1 MPLSARGRQVAGEL
15 RGATSGVSAGVLGC
29 EVVRHDELCVGCGRC
44 VSACPT
50 GAMRQDDRFDP
61 AQLFSAPAGTGRGA
75 LAAALRRIARHEPS
89 GPFRVPDRI
98 RTFRGIVFSADLC
111 AGCGACVRA
120 CPTGAVEALPVPV
133 GDVEVAP
140 RGLAPAGAGR

>member
-1 MPLSARGRQVAGEL
+1 MPLSARGRQIAGEL

-50 GAMRQDDRFDP
+50 GAMRQDDWFDP
-61 AQLFSAPAGTGRGA
+61 AQLFAAPAGTARGA

-89 GPFRVPDRI
+89 GPFRVPERI
-98 RTFRGIVFSADLC
+98 RTFRGILFSADLC

-120 CPTGAVEALPVPV
+120 CPTAALEACSVPV
-133 GDVEVAP
+133 GGVEAEL
-140 RGLAPAGAGR
+140 RAPAALGARS